1 MWNQSTESLE
11 FRQKSCIFAAMT
23 IEREYELLYKDNY
36 ESLYYYALQ
45 IVKDEELCRD
55 IISDSFEIVWRK
67 REDTPKEKRRAFFY
81 RMVHN
86 RCVDYIRKETARN
99 RYADFYR
106 RMSQAGVI
114 EQEYD
119 AEDDIRKQRIVDE
132 VMEELPPQTRN
143 VVQLCFFENM
153 KYADAAGQLG
163 ISLSGVK
170 KHIAKAMLRFRSRW
184 RPDGWQMKFYK
195 MVKMDKLFL

>member
-1 MWNQSTESLE
+1 
-11 FRQKSCIFAAMT
+11 
-23 IEREYELLYKDNY
+23 
-36 ESLYYYALQ
+36 
-45 IVKDEELCRD
+45 
-55 IISDSFEIVWRK
+55 
-67 REDTPKEKRRAFFY
+67 
-81 RMVHN
+81 MVHN

-132 VMEELPPQTRN
+132 VMEELSFQTRN

-163 ISLSGVK
+163 ISLSSVK

-184 RPDGWQMKFYK
+184 RPDG
-195 MVKMDKLFL
+195 

>member
-1 MWNQSTESLE
+1 
-11 FRQKSCIFAAMT
+11 MT

-67 REDTPKEKRRAFFY
+67 REDIPKEKRRAFFY

-114 EQEYD
+114 EPEYD
-119 AEDDIRKQRIVDE
+119 ADDDIRKQRIVDE

-184 RPDGWQMKFYK
+184 RPDG
-195 MVKMDKLFL
+195 

>member
-1 MWNQSTESLE
+1 
-11 FRQKSCIFAAMT
+11 MT
-23 IEREYELLYKDNY
+23 IEREFERLYKDNY

-67 REDTPKEKRRAFFY
+67 REEIAAEKRLAFFY

-106 RMSQAGVI
+106 RMNMAGIDVG
-114 EQEYD
+114 YD
-119 AEDDIRKQRIVDE
+119 CEDDLRKHQLIDE
-132 VMEELPPQTRN
+132 VMDELTPQTRT
-143 VVQLCFFENM
+143 VVQLCFFENN
-153 KYADAAGQLG
+153 KYADVAEQLG
-163 ISLSGVK
+163 ISLSAVK

-184 RPDGWQMKFYK
+184 RPDG
-195 MVKMDKLFL
+195 